1 MKSKRKLRITIF
13 KKYFIFF
20 WKLPMLILFV
30 ALIYFTN
37 VTTLLLRVFTLLFV
51 TMLMSNK
58 DIYGKSA
65 FYKLVQ

>member
-1 MKSKRKLRITIF
+1 
-13 KKYFIFF
+13 
-20 WKLPMLILFV
+20 MLILFV

-37 VTTLLLRVFTLLFV
+37 VTTLLLRVVTLLFV

>member
-1 MKSKRKLRITIF
+1 
-13 KKYFIFF
+13 
-20 WKLPMLILFV
+20 MLILFV

-37 VTTLLLRVFTLLFV
+37 VTITTLLLRVVTLLFV

-65 FYKLVQ
+65 FNKLVQ